1 MHSDLDQIHADLL
14 SPKHLAQRV
23 KAKPAEDLPG
33 LGRFY
38 CIECAKW
45 FESEHSLVHH
55 RRGRPHKR
63 RLRALKEEPYTQKE
77 ADAAAG
83 LVTDNGVKKHAKGDE
98 GPEDTPMNTG
108 VTDG

>member
-1 MHSDLDQIHADLL
+1 MYSHLDQIHADLL

-23 KAKPAEDLPG
+23 QAKPAEELPG

-83 LVTDNGVKKHAKGDE
+83 LATDNGVRKNAKINE
-98 GPEDTPMNTG
+98 GREEVPMDIELANG
-108 VTDG
+108 